1 MMDKFNFIDSEL
13 RGREERNRLRRLR
26 SADPRSGPV
35 VNMDGE
41 PKIVFCSNDYM
52 GLSRHPLLVERAA
65 EFAGQFGAGATASRL
80 ICGNLSCFG
89 QVEKKLAELKGT
101 EAALVFNSGYQAN
114 VSLLPALTDRKS
126 LILSDRLNH
135 NSLIM
140 GAVLSRCRVVRFRHN
155 DMAHLKALLE
165 ENRNGGY
172 SRIIITT
179 ESVFSMDG
187 DRSDIDRLVALSRD
201 FNAILMVD
209 EAHATG
215 VLGPHGMGLTSG
227 KGVDI
232 VMGTFS
238 KGCGAFGAYIG
249 CARKIRDYMINC
261 CAGFIYSTGLPP
273 AVMGAVDA
281 ALELI
286 PQMDVERAGIHSRAD
301 RLREALHSLGYSSGE
316 SSTQIVPVLV
326 GEEKNALAFSKF
338 LETRGI
344 LASAIRPPTVPEGE
358 SRIRL
363 SISALHTDAHL
374 KKLIDAFKSW
384 ENIRND

>member
-1 MMDKFNFIDSEL
+1 
-13 RGREERNRLRRLR
+13 
-26 SADPRSGPV
+26 
-35 VNMDGE
+35 
-41 PKIVFCSNDYM
+41 
-52 GLSRHPLLVERAA
+52 
-65 EFAGQFGAGATASRL
+65 
-80 ICGNLSCFG
+80 
-89 QVEKKLAELKGT
+89 LKGT

-326 GEEKNALAFSKF
+326 GEEKNALAFSEF

>member
-1 MMDKFNFIDSEL
+1 MNKFDFIDIEL

-26 SADPRSGPV
+26 TSDPQSGPV
-35 VNMDGE
+35 VNMDGGTR
-41 PKIVFCSNDYM
+41 IVFCSNDYL

-65 EFAGQFGAGATASRL
+65 MFADRFGAGATASRL
-80 ICGNLSCFG
+80 ICGNLPYFDH
-89 QVEKKLAELKGT
+89 VEKKLAELKGT
-101 EAALVFNSGYQAN
+101 EAALVFNSGFQAN
-114 VSLLPALTDRKS
+114 ISLLPALTDRKS

-140 GAVLSRCRVVRFRHN
+140 GAALSRCRVIRFRHN
-155 DMAHLKALLE
+155 DMAHLETLLE

-172 SRIIITT
+172 SRIIIVT

-215 VLGPHGMGLTSG
+215 VLGPRGMGLTCG
-227 KGVDI
+227 KGANI
-232 VMGTFS
+232 AMGTFS
-238 KGCGAFGAYIG
+238 KACGAFGAYIA
-249 CARKIRDYMINC
+249 CSERIRDYMINC
-261 CAGFIYSTGLPP
+261 CSGFVFSTGLPP
-273 AVMGAVDA
+273 AVLGAVDA
-281 ALELI
+281 ALDLI
-286 PQMDVERAGIHSRAD
+286 PEMDSQRADIHSKAD
-301 RLREALHSLGYSSGE
+301 RLRKVLHAMGRSSGD

-326 GEEKNALAFSKF
+326 GGESEALAFSGF
-338 LETRGI
+338 LEAKGI
-344 LASAIRPPTVPEGE
+344 LATAIRPPTVPEGE

-374 KKLIDAFKSW
+374 NHLIESLCAW
-384 ENIRND
+384 ENPADD

>member
-326 GEEKNALAFSKF
+326 GEEKNALAFSEF